1 MAPRTPPRVFDLGP
15 YGGAPMV
22 NLATGQVTRRR
33 GKRIVRT
40 PLETA
45 GEFTLPTQGGLRI
58 LRGRRT
64 NTMGIRDLVVDRQG
78 RVVANLRT
86 GANPQ
91 LRMVGDGPNRRL
103 VVGRAGAPA
112 PGAAPT
118 GGGAGRTLAGV
129 TEDDPTLFKSPN
141 DPVLWTGKG
150 QPRQQTLDTQFGRGN
165 YYVEQAPDGKYVVK
179 RKDTSP
185 YAMYNQYPFIR
196 RYLEG
201 LDTGY
206 NNFQNYLTNTYN
218 PMVTAG
224 SQALTQAR
232 LASGNAYNAAIQNYS
247 NAAGNV
253 ASAMAPAQVAGMTGG
268 TVQAPN
274 MNALGAAQS
283 MAASANVGRNLDAGY
298 RTALGGLEAEK
309 MGQAFQA
316 SALGYGAGL
325 LNQYGQKRQQER
337 LKMDQWIEEQKSAQ
351 AKLDLDMARLDQS
364 MINSLIVSG
373 DRAAARE
380 VTQRGQDLTDARA
393 QADDTRQAGLDQGLR
408 PSDLVPGYRKVPK
421 GAGKGWQNRPGAVQ
435 DINGDWWIP
444 KPGGS
449 GGGSGGSGGGSGRT
463 TPVGSEGLT
472 SGFRDG
478 WRGKAGGTL
487 PGGRPDPSNPG
498 KPPSW
503 GDNTPANR
511 AKRIQRAA
519 DFIVRNRANFTRNG
533 AFDFA
538 MLTTW
543 LGSTVPEMLPENR
556 KAIIDRVRKA
566 L

>member
-283 MAASANVGRNLDAGY
+283 MAASANVARNLDAGA
-298 RTALGGLEAEK
+298 RTALGGLQAES

-380 VTQRGQDLTDARA
+380 VTQRGQDLVDARGQADDARA
-393 QADDTRQAGLDQGLR
+393 DAAAEDKYSNRGLERDGWIRL
-408 PSDLVPGYRKVPK
+408 PK
-421 GAGKGWQNRPGAVQ
+421 GAGTRGLQVTTSTEGVRYY
-435 DINGDWWIP
+435 
-444 KPGGS
+444 KPRR
-449 GGGSGGSGGGSGRT
+449 GGGGGGGGAGGGSGRT
-463 TPVGSEGLT
+463 TPVGG
-472 SGFRDG
+472 D
-478 WRGKAGGTL
+478 TL
-487 PGGRPDPSNPG
+487 RKQFEAAWTG
-498 KPPSW
+498 
-503 GDNTPANR
+503 TPAKKDQYGTVTEP
-511 AKRIQRAA
+511 AKAA
-519 DFIVRNRANFTRNG
+519 G
-533 AFDFA
+533 
-538 MLTTW
+538 W
-543 LGSTVPEMLPENR
+543 
-556 KAIIDRVRKA
+556 DRVKDRNKKVDLAIRWVISKRDNFPGMTKA
-566 L
+566 NTSMLRAWLNTIRGLSPRDRDAIVSGVVQLI